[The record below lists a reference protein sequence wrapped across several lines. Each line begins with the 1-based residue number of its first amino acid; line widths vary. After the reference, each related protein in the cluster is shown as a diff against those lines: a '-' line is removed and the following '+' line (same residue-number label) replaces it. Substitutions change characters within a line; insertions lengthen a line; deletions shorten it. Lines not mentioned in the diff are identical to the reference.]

1 MIKSKVL
8 HGVAGAALVCLM
20 VGLAGCSTSDGGPAT
35 AESNA
40 ASQQRFLSELRDAA
54 PDSAYSKDE
63 QLIATGERVCEEL
76 AAGADLEE
84 LDARDP
90 AENLTDETVE
100 RIRITQAVGDWSGEA
115 SVTRSA
121 GSGVSSRSSTK

>member
-1 MIKSKVL
+1 MVKSTAL
-8 HGVAGAALVCLM
+8 HRAAGAALVCM
-20 VGLAGCSTSDGGPAT
+20 MAGLVGCSAGAGGPAT

-40 ASQQRFLSELRDAA
+40 ASQQRFLSELRAAA

-84 LDARDP
+84 LGARDP

-100 RIRITQAVGDWSGEA
+100 RIRITQTLA
-115 SVTRSA
+115 SEHLCPDA
-121 GSGVSSRSSTK
+121 A